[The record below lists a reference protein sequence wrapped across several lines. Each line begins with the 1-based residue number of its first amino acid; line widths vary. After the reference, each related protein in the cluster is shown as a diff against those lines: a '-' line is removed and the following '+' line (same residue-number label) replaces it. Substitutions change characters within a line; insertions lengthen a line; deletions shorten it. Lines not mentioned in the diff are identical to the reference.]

1 MKNDIWHRIDYLR
14 EEGTFTGTVE
24 KAEITTGG
32 DGCKLIVRLRPPK
45 NDFAL
50 PAGGMSQ
57 KLYNHLFADDIMAD
71 GCVKIGVFR
80 SGWKHCQDP
89 DVNDEWTETSIDTL
103 IYHLRPGHR
112 ITFRMSKNW
121 RRDRYYCR
129 YIRNHST
136 GEWSGYETE
145 SDWRQVAHP
154 YTMLPEGIEYITI
167 KHADRIE
174 TDYGYDL
181 SLEVSPQDDKW
192 MIYRTYA
199 QSGTDAYKVLNQ
211 VRLDE
216 LINVNVKVGV
226 SVDPETGRS
235 YITEIDMGELKPKE
249 KKLSP
254 SQMPRRR
261 TPATPYIEQAKIAA
275 AYPEIDIKEYKKTK
289 GVYYGTIADCDLI
302 DYSAGRQVF
311 FPIKLDDGRTI
322 MPRFKVNPGKIEKK
336 ILETEIYKT
345 DLMRNKKLLFP
356 GVRVKLIFTKS
367 QKSERMVLRG
377 VLSNVDAET
386 LENEKKKFLEK
397 YKQPFAV

>member
-103 IYHLRPGHR
+103 IYHLRPVHR

-145 SDWRQVAHP
+145 SDWRQASHP

-181 SLEVSPQDDKW
+181 SLEISPQDDKW

-199 QSGTDAYKVLNQ
+199 QSGTDAYKVLNHFS
-211 VRLDE
+211 LDE
-216 LINVNVKVGV
+216 LIGINVKVGV

-235 YITEIDMGELKPKE
+235 YITEIDMGEQIPKKETLK
-249 KKLSP
+249 
-254 SQMPRRR
+254 RGR
-261 TPATPYIEQAKIAA
+261 
-275 AYPEIDIKEYKKTK
+275 KKTVSSYISYQEMSDIANSYPK
-289 GVYYGTIADCDLI
+289 IKNLEFDETGGVYDAEVLDLDTI
-302 DYSAGRQVF
+302 DYNRGYLF
-311 FPIKLDDGRTI
+311 FVPFRLSDGRVV
-322 MPRFKVNPGKIEKK
+322 MPKIRKRDTK
-336 ILETEIYKT
+336 QAQEIKRNYEGMT
-345 DLMRNKKLLFP
+345 DLLENTKGFYP
-356 GVRVKLIFTKS
+356 GLKVKLIYTKYNHSDNMALQAVFTDKTIDQLIHEKTDFYRNRPISS
-367 QKSERMVLRG
+367 Q
-377 VLSNVDAET
+377 D
-386 LENEKKKFLEK
+386 
-397 YKQPFAV
+397 